1 MNEISIFVAN
11 LIIEYQRM
19 KDLVVAGMLFW
30 NICRIRGEII
40 ECLWNK
46 CLLTAISNDI
56 YRINSDKYQN
66 AVEDQIAMMHNA
78 MEEQKNIIEKGE
90 LNLYSYLKEVDTI

>member
-1 MNEISIFVAN
+1 MNKISIFVAN

-19 KDLVVAGMLFW
+19 KDLIVAGMFW
-30 NICRIRGEII
+30 NVCRIRGEII

-46 CLLTAISNDI
+46 CLFTVISNDI

-90 LNLYSYLKEVDTI
+90 LNLYSYLKVDTI